1 MKTASRP
8 ASKNGISG
16 RKSKSLNNKKNATMA
31 AKKDSSSS
39 SSSSSSVSTPRE
51 PGTRRKR
58 GLAPEELK
66 AKGNE
71 AFKDQKYDQ
80 AIDFFKRAIAL
91 DPHNHIYYSNRSA
104 TYTAKALG
112 DNITFSTVKG
122 LAKQGILDA
131 KKCISLERTF
141 GKGYM
146 RWATALMLI
155 FDFKAAVRVIKK
167 GLEAVP
173 KDPLLT
179 KNLKKA
185 KEKLARWEKGLGVK
199 RRRPSST
206 DTIDDREDEKKK
218 KGENSRLMNS
228 YDDLHQH
235 HYHSSFPDI
244 ITMAGGF
251 RIGEEDTAAEKA
263 RKEELKELRRQFLE
277 ESKLNEISERNRL
290 LKAEGI
296 ILPKSN
302 IMGAP
307 SQSGFQP
314 FGDYFTHK
322 NKRRKRRRKR
332 ISAYD

>member
-1 MKTASRP
+1 
-8 ASKNGISG
+8 
-16 RKSKSLNNKKNATMA
+16 
-31 AKKDSSSS
+31 
-39 SSSSSSVSTPRE
+39 
-51 PGTRRKR
+51 
-58 GLAPEELK
+58 
-66 AKGNE
+66 
-71 AFKDQKYDQ
+71 
-80 AIDFFKRAIAL
+80 
-91 DPHNHIYYSNRSA
+91 
-104 TYTAKALG
+104 
-112 DNITFSTVKG
+112 
-122 LAKQGILDA
+122 
-131 KKCISLERTF
+131 
-141 GKGYM
+141 M

-199 RRRPSST
+199 RRRPS
-206 DTIDDREDEKKK
+206 
-218 KGENSRLMNS
+218 
-228 YDDLHQH
+228 
-235 HYHSSFPDI
+235 
-244 ITMAGGF
+244 GF

>member
-31 AKKDSSSS
+31 AKKDSSS

-199 RRRPSST
+199 RRRPS
-206 DTIDDREDEKKK
+206 
-218 KGENSRLMNS
+218 
-228 YDDLHQH
+228 
-235 HYHSSFPDI
+235 
-244 ITMAGGF
+244 GF